1 MSERTREPDRER
13 RASGG
18 SQTAKKK
25 KKPVSAGSAGNRQ
38 RPAAKNQGHPPIKEP
53 ERRLAEPGDRPNGPG
68 WRKTA
73 ACPTGI

>member
-1 MSERTREPDRER
+1 MKEPENRTGREELPEAVRQQRKRKSRSVQEV
-13 RASGG
+13 
-18 SQTAKKK
+18 QEI
-25 KKPVSAGSAGNRQ
+25 GNGLLR
-38 RPAAKNQGHPPIKEP
+38 KNQGHPPIKEP